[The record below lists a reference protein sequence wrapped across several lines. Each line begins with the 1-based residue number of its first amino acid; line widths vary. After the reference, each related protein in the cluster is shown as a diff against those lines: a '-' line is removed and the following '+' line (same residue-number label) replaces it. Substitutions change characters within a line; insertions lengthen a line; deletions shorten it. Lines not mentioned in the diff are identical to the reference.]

1 MIDRRALLKQSSA
14 LMAALGTATVFDP
27 LHAFEVPEELDEGA
41 KDAMNPRRS
50 AGLVSLVT
58 ALGVVGAV
66 GVAPAESAERAAP
79 GVDLVTKK
87 LDGPFGLQK
96 AVDHRGFVVAENV
109 SGQVTRVFK
118 DGPPGSPAWPR
129 TRATCPPSWA
139 ARTRTVRP
147 LEVPTRRAACCGP
160 TTRATARR

>member
-1 MIDRRALLKQSSA
+1 
-14 LMAALGTATVFDP
+14 
-27 LHAFEVPEELDEGA
+27 
-41 KDAMNPRRS
+41 MNPRRS

-118 DGPPGSPAWPR
+118 DGRQRVIVRRAAGVSGRGHRLEPRVRRPGRPERGRSPPAG
-129 TRATCPPSWA
+129 
-139 ARTRTVRP
+139 
-147 LEVPTRRAACCGP
+147 VPTRRAACCGP